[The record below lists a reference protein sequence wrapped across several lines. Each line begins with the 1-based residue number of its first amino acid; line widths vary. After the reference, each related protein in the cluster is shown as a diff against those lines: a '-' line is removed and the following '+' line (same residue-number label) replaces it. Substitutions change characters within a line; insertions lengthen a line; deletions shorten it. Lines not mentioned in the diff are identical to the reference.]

1 MHAVAYSLFFLSALA
16 FVLLTQRLDHGPNH
30 GANHGHERAKPAP
43 RRTSPPRQP

>member
-16 FVLLTQRLDHGPNH
+16 FVLLTQRLDHG
-30 GANHGHERAKPAP
+30 GERAKPAP